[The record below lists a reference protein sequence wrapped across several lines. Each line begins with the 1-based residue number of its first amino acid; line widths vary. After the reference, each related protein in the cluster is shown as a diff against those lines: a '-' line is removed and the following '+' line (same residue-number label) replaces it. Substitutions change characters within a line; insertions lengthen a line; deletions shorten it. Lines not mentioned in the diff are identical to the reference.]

1 MLQVNRPMG
10 LGELLDGA
18 FRAYRAHFS
27 RLVLLAAIFFVPVG
41 VATTLLFGFAM
52 GGFTDLLF
60 ASSSDATIRDL
71 APSFLTLFAY
81 LGLILLSYVAMT
93 LAYVSLTAY
102 IVPILQ
108 GEQLTIKGSIRRG
121 LRRLLPFIG
130 MAVLAGLAI
139 GALTLG
145 LYLVLLLLFVVFAA
159 AIGLLSNLGN
169 GGGVAAV
176 GFMVIGMFLYL
187 AAIVLVF
194 IPVGLLTARWIAAP
208 TVVVAENLGPK
219 GALDRSWQLTRNNMW
234 RCFGYLTLIVL
245 FNFLV
250 IGLPISLL
258 QALLAFFVTDQLYGW
273 LTGLMTGLSYFVNI
287 LWYPIQVL
295 ALVLLYFDL
304 RVRNE
309 SLDLELRIRQLE
321 ESAPPALDS

>member
-1 MLQVNRPMG
+1 MLQVNRPLG

-18 FRAYRAHFS
+18 FRVYRAHFA
-27 RLVLLAAIFFVPVG
+27 RLVLIAAIFFVPIG

-52 GGFTDLLF
+52 SGFTDLLF
-60 ASSSDATIRDL
+60 AAGSDIVSEY
-71 APSFLTLFAY
+71 APSLFLNLVAY

-93 LAYVSLTAY
+93 LAYISLTAY
-102 IVPILQ
+102 SVPLMQ
-108 GEQLTIKGSIRRG
+108 GEQISVKASIRRSFH
-121 LRRLLPFIG
+121 RLLPFIG
-130 MAVLAGLAI
+130 MAILAGLGI
-139 GALTLG
+139 GALTFG
-145 LYLVLLLLFVVFAA
+145 LYLVLMLLFVVFAA
-159 AIGLLSNLGN
+159 AIGLLSNLGD

-176 GFMVIGMFLYL
+176 GLMIIGLFAYL
-187 AAIVLVF
+187 AALLLVF
-194 IPVGLLTARWIAAP
+194 VPVGLLAARWIAAP

-219 GALDRSWQLTRNNMW
+219 GALDRSWELTRNNLW
-234 RCFGYLTLIVL
+234 RCFGYLALIVL

-258 QALLAFFVTDQLYGW
+258 QALLAFFLTDQWYGW
-273 LTGLMTGLSYFVNI
+273 LNGLVTGLSYFVNI

-295 ALVLLYFDL
+295 AVTLLYFDL

-321 ESAPPALDS
+321 ESTPPAVNT